1 MPRIQKYTGMRL
13 NEYMMSCKLEYSTA
27 LLAQRNNSIAQ
38 IAYHLGFSNES
49 NYISC
54 FRRHYGIT
62 PNSWRK
68 THG

>member
-1 MPRIQKYTGMRL
+1 MRL